1 MSGKEAPMNGLD
13 PFVTVHSETGAFRT
27 ITSDL
32 LAETYLAPRAEAFDL
47 NAVLSV
53 EGQPW
58 SASMAVAPMETAKAV
73 SSALRSLAMATKSLS
88 PDEVDLSGLD
98 QDSRLYRHL
107 AALCD
112 LWRQSP
118 AALSEDLQVYAHVLR
133 SSATDALE
141 PLPLVTAEPCD
152 FASPIELSLHAHLLE
167 HHGLASEAFRQ
178 EWAMRRSPLVTG
190 APEKTSLWRVQQGL
204 TGADIAPAPLD
215 KSLSF
220 FALRD
225 EAEEAD
231 FAAARAQRL
240 IDEGV
245 APHEI
250 AILVPDEVGYF
261 AQLRRAFD
269 ALGVPISG
277 LPDLPVRRDI
287 AGETLLHLLLCLQ
300 SPAPAMALASIYIS
314 PLMPWPAAT
323 GLQLAREVMQGRFDP
338 YAAKLLTGRAKR
350 LYGILRS
357 NVSQTP
363 SGILE
368 ALDQAAQNL
377 SDDPDFREDI
387 TQFRSKLTV
396 VRGLL
401 SQSRTLDWAGL
412 FRMATPGSA
421 KPTSSDPFVE
431 GVSVFTETAMPWR
444 PARHLIALGM
454 SGNRW
459 PRTVSAS
466 PLFLDG
472 ELQLLRETT
481 GLCVETRGDALARR
495 LKKLRRQ
502 FLCGSETLTLLRPVF
517 AANGSRQPPAAALSL
532 VARTIADEANGTEEE
547 ETLIHDL
554 RSIPAERW
562 PFAHRFVAANNE
574 AQLLPEDGVL
584 HLDRDLLRRRLAED
598 GLMRPQSPSRLE
610 TLLVSPLAWSLSEFG
625 AEPVTWAPEGLNIM
639 VAGTI
644 AHDVLE
650 FLFPKDTPL
659 PDHDQ
664 IETAV
669 PELLMAAI
677 RKYAP
682 FLQRSIWAVE
692 REGLTRDIRIAAH
705 AWRDTLE
712 ALGARVIDN
721 EIDLR
726 GEALGILLR
735 GRADCLLQLPDGS
748 LLVVDHKKSGT
759 PRRRSRLEAGW
770 DLQLG
775 LYRAML
781 MHPEKTGPMLEAA
794 LAGNPTIGVAY
805 HLINDQ
811 GVLLEGL
818 EPPDGVV
825 TVMHGEI
832 SGQAMGMLETRLTE
846 VSEGLIRLNAEDD
859 RKFFEQTAK
868 LAPYALY
875 ASPLVSRF
883 MMPATDQI
891 DDLEELDD

>member
-1 MSGKEAPMNGLD
+1 MNGLD
-13 PFVTVHSETGAFRT
+13 TFVTVHSETGAFRT

-32 LAETYLAPRAEAFDL
+32 LAETYLSPRAEAFDL

-53 EGQPW
+53 DGQPW
-58 SASMAVAPMETAKAV
+58 SASMAVAPMETATAV
-73 SSALRSLAMATKSLS
+73 FSALRSLAMATKSLS

-133 SSATDALE
+133 STATDALE
-141 PLPLVTAEPCD
+141 PLPLVTAEPCT
-152 FASPIELSLHAHLLE
+152 FASPIERSLHAHLLE
-167 HHGLASEAFRQ
+167 HHGLASEAFQQ
-178 EWAMRRSPLVTG
+178 EWVMRRSPLLTG
-190 APEKTSLWRVQQGL
+190 AEEKTSLWRVQQGL

-215 KSLSF
+215 ESLSF

-250 AILVPDEVGYF
+250 AILVPDEIGYF

-269 ALGVPISG
+269 TLGLPISG

-300 SPAPAMALASIYIS
+300 SPAPAMALASLYIS
-314 PLMPWPAAT
+314 PLMPWPATT

-338 YAAKLLTGRAKR
+338 YVASALTGRAKR
-350 LYGILRS
+350 LYALLRS
-357 NVSQTP
+357 NLSQTP

-368 ALDQAAQNL
+368 ALEQAAQNL
-377 SDDPDFREDI
+377 NDSPELRDDI
-387 TQFRSKLTV
+387 TQFRSKLTA
-396 VRGLL
+396 VRGVL
-401 SQSRTLDWAGL
+401 SQSGTLDWTGL
-412 FRMATPGSA
+412 FRIATPGSA

-472 ELQLLRETT
+472 ELQLLRKKT
-481 GLCVETRGDALARR
+481 GLNVETRGDALARR
-495 LKKLRRQ
+495 LEKLRRQ

-532 VARTIADEANGTEEE
+532 VARTIGDEANDPEDE

-554 RSIPAERW
+554 RSISAERW
-562 PFAHRFVAANNE
+562 PFAHRFVAADTK
-574 AQLLPEDGVL
+574 AQSLPEDGAL
-584 HLDRDLLRRRLAED
+584 HLDRDLLRRQLTDD
-598 GLMRPQSPSRLE
+598 GRMRPQSPSRLE

-625 AEPVTWAPEGLNIM
+625 AEPITWAPEGLNIM

-650 FLFPKDTPL
+650 FLFPRDAPL
-659 PDHDQ
+659 PDHAKID
-664 IETAV
+664 ASV
-669 PELLMAAI
+669 PKLLTAAI
-677 RKYAP
+677 QRYAP

-692 REGLTRDIRIAAH
+692 REGLARDIRNAAH

-712 ALGARVIDN
+712 GLGASVIDN

-726 GEALGILLR
+726 GTAFDIRLR
-735 GRADCLLQLPDGS
+735 GRADCLLQLAGGS

-759 PRRRSRLEAGW
+759 PKRRARLEAGW

-781 MHPEKTGPMLEAA
+781 MHSEKTDPVLEDA
-794 LAGNPTIGVAY
+794 LAGNPAIGVAY

-825 TVMHGEI
+825 TVMQGDI
-832 SGQAMGMLETRLTE
+832 SGQAMSMLDTRLQE
-846 VSEGLIRLNAEDD
+846 IGEGLIRLNTEDD
-859 RKFFEQTAK
+859 RKFFEKTAN
-868 LAPYALY
+868 LAPYALD
-875 ASPLVSRF
+875 ASPLIARF

-891 DDLEELDD
+891 EDLEDLDD